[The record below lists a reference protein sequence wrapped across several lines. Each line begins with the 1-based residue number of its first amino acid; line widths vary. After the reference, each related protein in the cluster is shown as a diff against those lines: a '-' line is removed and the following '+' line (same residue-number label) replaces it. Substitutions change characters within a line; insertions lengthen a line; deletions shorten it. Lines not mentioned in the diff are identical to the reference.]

1 MHVYAG
7 IDEAGYGPLFGPL
20 VIGRAVL
27 ATADGTPD
35 GTVPELWRQLS
46 KVVCRNRS
54 DRRGRIAVNDSKKL
68 YTSASGLQHLERGVL
83 AFAALA
89 GHRPQS
95 VGEWLNCL
103 GQQENNMLIQLPWYK
118 PTKQQPWQ
126 PLPVACTDGQI
137 AIARSMLVQTAN
149 ETGFKVLDIGA
160 AVVFEDRFNQ
170 LVANTRSKAATSFT
184 FVGKLLRTV
193 WDKYGRY
200 SPTVLVDRQ
209 SGRRFYRRQLA
220 MTVPQ
225 ASLRIMDESAA
236 ASEYRLTTDQRCM
249 TVRFEVNADD
259 NHLPVALA
267 SMVSK
272 YTRELLMSRLQ
283 AWFTQRAPQIK
294 PTAGYA
300 RDAKRFWQQIEPLL
314 GEWEIESNMLKRIS

>member
-20 VIGRAVL
+20 IIGLAVL
-27 ATADGTPD
+27 ATAEGNPD

-46 KVVCRNRS
+46 KTVCRNRS

-68 YTSASGLQHLERGVL
+68 YTSAAGLQHLERGVL

-103 GQQENNMLIQLPWYK
+103 GQQENNMLVQLPWYK

-126 PLPVACTDGQI
+126 SLPVACTDGQI
-137 AIARSMLVQTAN
+137 AVARSMLAQTAN
-149 ETGFKVLDIGA
+149 ETGFKVLDMGA
-160 AVVFEDRFNQ
+160 AVLFEDRFNQ

-184 FVGKLLRTV
+184 FVGKLLRAV
-193 WDKYGRY
+193 WDKFGRY

-236 ASEYRLTTDQRCM
+236 ASEYRLTTGQRCM
-249 TVRFEVNADD
+249 TVRFEVNADE

-314 GEWEIESNMLKRIS
+314 DEWAIEPNMLKRIS